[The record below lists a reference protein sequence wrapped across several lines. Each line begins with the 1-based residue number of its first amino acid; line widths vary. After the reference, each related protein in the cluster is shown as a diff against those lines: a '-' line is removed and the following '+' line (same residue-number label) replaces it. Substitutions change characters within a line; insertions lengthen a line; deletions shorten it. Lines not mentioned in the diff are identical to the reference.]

1 LATRGCRGVVG
12 AGLPRRVGTVERLR
26 EEEVREDGEDVC
38 AERGVVLSPIGA
50 GDRIYLCFV
59 VPSLFDPPPHFYAV
73 VDELARMTM
82 GVLGLLVYATSRLPE
97 TERSAAGPR
106 A

>member
-1 LATRGCRGVVG
+1 M
-12 AGLPRRVGTVERLR
+12 
-26 EEEVREDGEDVC
+26 
-38 AERGVVLSPIGA
+38 LSLIGA
-50 GDRIYLCFV
+50 GGRIHLCFVVLGFV

-73 VDELARMTM
+73 VDDLARMIM
-82 GVLGLLVYATSRLPE
+82 GILGLLVYATSRLPE